1 VYRSGS
7 THLAV
12 LSRAALN
19 RGQHETSS
27 VDRSGICAG
36 GMRIWH
42 ELHTEWESTDCSNPK
57 LPKMPTNQDL
67 TKERLDCFDALAA
80 DFRADGTI
88 PPKSITDCQFLKEED
103 DRLACYNGFLEPGSG
118 STKWHPARSPTLAP
132 VPASPTAVAERVST
146 RIVHRS
152 RGDAD
157 READP
162 GTGSPAGN
170 VRAIAV
176 LLDGAMVAVAP
187 TIEAI
192 RIGVI
197 HLGTAEGAADNIEGA
212 RKPT

>member
-1 VYRSGS
+1 MKRVLLIGAAFVLVGCASG
-7 THLAV
+7 T
-12 LSRAALN
+12 N
-19 RGQHETSS
+19 FTP
-27 VDRSGICAG
+27 SGKAQIVPIQSFRKC
-36 GMRIWH
+36 
-42 ELHTEWESTDCSNPK
+42 
-57 LPKMPTNQDL
+57 LPIEDL